1 MTTKIDE
8 ARDAFSESVRL
19 FPGSRIPIYGHNEL
33 EALLAAVREEEREA
47 CACVAQEEAHTHEGS
62 CIEAERDNE
71 EENLLWSRDRAVVA
85 RRIETTIRARANL
98 RSRS

>member
-1 MTTKIDE
+1 MTTKVDE

-19 FPGSRIPIYGHNEL
+19 FPGSRLPIYGHDEL

-47 CACVAQEEAHTHEGS
+47 CADVAQEEAHLHEGS

-71 EENLLWSRDRAVVA
+71 SENLLWSRDRAAVA
-85 RRIETTIRARANL
+85 RKIETAILARKTHL
-98 RSRS
+98 K